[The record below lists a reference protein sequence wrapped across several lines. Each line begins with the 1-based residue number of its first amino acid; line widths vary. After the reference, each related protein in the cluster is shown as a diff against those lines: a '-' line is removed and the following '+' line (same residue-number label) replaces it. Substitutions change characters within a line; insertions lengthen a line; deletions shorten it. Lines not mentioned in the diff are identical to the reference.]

1 MDNRNEEELR
11 ASFLNQPLMPY
22 IGAKLSKISPG
33 QASIEVIY
41 KKNITQQHGLFHG
54 GVSGAIADNA
64 AGFAAMTLMDKKKE
78 LMIANYVGG
87 ISPKEFSPPPF
98 RYFNH
103 LRIPS
108 IKEAEMKH
116 FKNFIKSTGGSWD
129 LSQNKNN
136 LKIANLADGKAD
148 PSIMNYV
155 TEKGFFLD
163 GQGKGYM
170 QQGGKFYD
178 AGEYNPDVH
187 GLPVPL
193 VKNRKKLKIG
203 TA

>member
-1 MDNRNEEELR
+1 MSTKRKDLQI
-11 ASFLNQPLMPY
+11 A
-22 IGAKLSKISPG
+22 
-33 QASIEVIY
+33 
-41 KKNITQQHGLFHG
+41 NIT
-54 GVSGAIADNA
+54 
-64 AGFAAMTLMDKKKE
+64 
-78 LMIANYVGG
+78 
-87 ISPKEFSPPPF
+87 PKDFSPPPF

-103 LRIPS
+103 IRTPAIR
-108 IKEAEMKH
+108 EQEMKH
-116 FKNFIKSTGGSWD
+116 FKNFIESMGGSTKGFAKGKKKSD
-129 LSQNKNN
+129 
-136 LKIANLADGKAD
+136 LKIASLSDGQADS
-148 PSIMNYV
+148 SIMNYV

-163 GQGKGYM
+163 GQGRGYM

>member
-1 MDNRNEEELR
+1 
-11 ASFLNQPLMPY
+11 
-22 IGAKLSKISPG
+22 
-33 QASIEVIY
+33 
-41 KKNITQQHGLFHG
+41 
-54 GVSGAIADNA
+54 
-64 AGFAAMTLMDKKKE
+64 MDKKKE

-129 LSQNKNN
+129 LSKNKNS
-136 LKIANLADGKAD
+136 LKIASLADGQAD
-148 PSIMNYV
+148 SSIMNYV

-163 GQGKGYM
+163 GQGKSYM
-170 QQGGKFYD
+170 QQGGNFYD
-178 AGEYNPDVH
+178 AGEYNTDVH

-193 VKNRKKLKIG
+193 VEKQKKQRSKLQI
-203 TA
+203 A

>member
-1 MDNRNEEELR
+1 
-11 ASFLNQPLMPY
+11 
-22 IGAKLSKISPG
+22 
-33 QASIEVIY
+33 
-41 KKNITQQHGLFHG
+41 
-54 GVSGAIADNA
+54 
-64 AGFAAMTLMDKKKE
+64 MDKKKE

-87 ISPKEFSPPPF
+87 ITPKEFSPPPF

-129 LSQNKNN
+129 LSKNKNS
-136 LKIANLADGKAD
+136 LKIASLADGQAD
-148 PSIMNYV
+148 SSIMNYV

-163 GQGKGYM
+163 GQGKSYM
-170 QQGGKFYD
+170 QQGGNFYD

-193 VKNRKKLKIG
+193 VEKQKKRSTLQK
-203 TA
+203 A

>member
-1 MDNRNEEELR
+1 
-11 ASFLNQPLMPY
+11 
-22 IGAKLSKISPG
+22 
-33 QASIEVIY
+33 
-41 KKNITQQHGLFHG
+41 
-54 GVSGAIADNA
+54 
-64 AGFAAMTLMDKKKE
+64 MDKKKE
-78 LMIANYVGG
+78 LMIANYIGG
-87 ISPKEFSPPPF
+87 ITPKDFSPPPF

-129 LSQNKNN
+129 LSKNKNN
-136 LKIANLADGKAD
+136 LKIASLFDGKAD
-148 PSIMNYV
+148 SSIMNYV

-163 GQGKGYM
+163 GQGKSYM
-170 QQGGKFYD
+170 QEGGNFYD

-193 VKNRKKLKIG
+193 VEKKQKQRSKLQI
-203 TA
+203 A

>member
-1 MDNRNEEELR
+1 
-11 ASFLNQPLMPY
+11 
-22 IGAKLSKISPG
+22 
-33 QASIEVIY
+33 
-41 KKNITQQHGLFHG
+41 
-54 GVSGAIADNA
+54 
-64 AGFAAMTLMDKKKE
+64 MDKKKE

-87 ISPKEFSPPPF
+87 ITPKEFSPPPF

-103 LRIPS
+103 LRIPT

-129 LSQNKNN
+129 LSKNKNN
-136 LKIANLADGKAD
+136 LKIASLFDGKAD
-148 PSIMNYV
+148 SSIMNYV

-163 GQGKGYM
+163 GQGKSYM

-193 VKNRKKLKIG
+193 AKNRKKLKIG